1 MWNKILYV
9 YGDNF
14 GRVTVTRLGSYV
26 VLQKVKHH
34 KKPNQAEGSIMNKIN
49 NYFWSDS
56 KSSNSCY
63 AKNR

>member
-14 GRVTVTRLGSYV
+14 GWLTVTRLGSYV

-49 NYFWSDS
+49 N
-56 KSSNSCY
+56 SNMY
-63 AKNR
+63 